1 MNKAMGFSSS
11 QVAQASVATQIGAG
25 LTSVV
30 GSVYSAGTQ
39 KRSLQSQAAIAEIN
53 ANIADMGAESALLQ
67 GNSEIAKLT
76 MQVGQLKSR
85 QRVSMAANGIDL
97 GVGNAAEIAAS
108 TDLMKEVDV
117 DTIRSNAARN
127 AWGYRTQASNL
138 RTEAASNRAAASGIS
153 TVGAAASSLL
163 STASLVGSSWYG
175 LQQEGAF
182 GSTTD
187 TAGVSTN
194 NWW

>member
-1 MNKAMGFSSS
+1 MGFSSS

-67 GNSEIAKLT
+67 GNSEIGKLT

-117 DTIRSNAARN
+117 DTIRSNAART

-138 RTEAASNRAAASGIS
+138 RTEAASNRGAARGIS

-163 STASLVGSSWYG
+163 STAALVGSSWYG